1 MIGKKVELS
10 FFKFVF
16 ILNILKYIEIEFR
29 KEGIS
34 SELLFFVSFLFY
46 NNFENFIMDVFFLD
60 FLDGFSDYIE

>member
-1 MIGKKVELS
+1 MIGKKVELL